1 MSQCLATRDVKD
13 GLKALLNDLHLALH
27 HLRRGETFETEL
39 ILRSADRELVSM
51 LNGLRTIQSDR

>member
-27 HLRRGETFETEL
+27 HLRRGDAVEAEL
-39 ILRSADRELVSM
+39 ILRDADRDLVTM
-51 LNGLRTIQSDR
+51 LNGMRTLPTER